1 MSLPYTSLHTF
12 HLVVRFGSLK
22 QTADHLSLTESA
34 VSHQIKRLESQLG
47 YALFYKNGRQ
57 LKATPRGLALA
68 EQLAQPFDHIDHTL
82 LNETTN
88 HSQRLTLYCLP
99 SLLEPWLLPLILTF
113 KETHPEL
120 DLIIRYHSSAPEY
133 LDENSLRISSFL
145 PNHASQYKVVP
156 LFTGKTIPVCSPLYL
171 SHANPIDN
179 PASLL
184 EANLLHD
191 HSEHSW
197 QTWFSQFNLTLSTG
211 QKLIYED
218 FHLLKMATL
227 AGQGV
232 ALCPRALIQEEL
244 VTGSLIALFPQEG
257 DNTRYYGLEYN
268 PYAQSNLQQL
278 IQYLE
283 LSSLN
288 QQPVKQSTPRS

>member
-82 LNETTN
+82 LNETPN
-88 HSQRLTLYCLP
+88 HQQRLTLYCLP

-113 KETHPEL
+113 KEAHPEL

-145 PNHASQYKVVP
+145 PNHSSQYKIVS
-156 LFTGKTIPVCSPLYL
+156 LFTGQTIPVCSPLYL
-171 SHANPIDN
+171 NHSNPIDS
-179 PASLL
+179 PTSLL
-184 EANLLHD
+184 KVNLLHD

-197 QTWFSQFNLTLSTG
+197 QTWFSQFDLTLSSDR
-211 QKLIYED
+211 KLIYED

-232 ALCPRALIQEEL
+232 ALCPSALIQDEL
-244 VTGSLIALFPQEG
+244 AAGRLIALFPQEG
-257 DNTRYYGLEYN
+257 NKDRYYGLEYSS
-268 PYAQSNLQQL
+268 YAQPNLQQL
-278 IQYLE
+278 IHYL
-283 LSSLN
+283 
-288 QQPVKQSTPRS
+288 QQNTNHQS